1 MLWFNLHMLVF
12 GILRGSHNLSYTTHP
27 YNPSSNAASFSE
39 PSLIVSPHP
48 LPLGK
53 DILPQHTNPALT
65 LFALRIFNKVLVL
78 DSYHSSLFLLRF
90 STQNLY
96 DRLTEWQIA
105 YSKGSLKK
113 AEPDVGLGLRSQ

>member
-1 MLWFNLHMLVF
+1 MLVF
-12 GILRGSHNLSYTTHP
+12 GILRGSHSLSYTTHL
-27 YNPSSNAASFSE
+27 YSPSSNAASFSE
-39 PSLIVSPHP
+39 PSLIVAPHP

-65 LFALRIFNKVLVL
+65 LFALRSFNKVLVL
-78 DSYHSSLFLLRF
+78 ESYHSSLFLLRF

-113 AEPDVGLGLRSQ
+113 AEPGVGLGLRSQ